1 MNLLLVLIF
10 IFTFQAHAEICE
22 TDSPLQTDSINN
34 ILNPDLLDFSSKYYL
49 YYESKN
55 LEDLQVLKNCLDYT
69 SCGRN
74 KESIV
79 DDPKKYRVHIWAK
92 LTKSE
97 LSSLVRS
104 CPIKD
109 LNKKLT
115 VKEVD
120 QKGELVSLTEYAP
133 SAPEQAALMKKSSP
147 AFYHQPSSLVV
158 TSTLEKLGTLLKAS
172 KLKEAEAL
180 VLYIWGIDLHG
191 YKLKFGGVDK
201 DVAVTNHSDKTI
213 TYGTDWLAEPC
224 SYIRMLRHE
233 AEHVAQYKRSKS
245 CGSNHNY
252 DEHKMR
258 ERAAHLNDLRFMN
271 SICPGASGI
280 KLSCL
285 ERFQTKYMNL
295 PTKK

>member
-1 MNLLLVLIF
+1 
-10 IFTFQAHAEICE
+10 
-22 TDSPLQTDSINN
+22 
-34 ILNPDLLDFSSKYYL
+34 L

-69 SCGRN
+69 ACRKN

-79 DDPKKYRVHIWAK
+79 DDPKKYRVHIWAN
-92 LTKSE
+92 LTESE
-97 LSSLVRS
+97 LGSLVRS

-109 LNKKLT
+109 LTKKLT

-120 QKGELVSLTEYAP
+120 QKGDSVSLTEYAP
-133 SAPEQAALMKKSSP
+133 SASEQASLMKKSSP
-147 AFYHQPSSLVV
+147 AFYHQPSSQVV
-158 TSTLEKLGTLLKAS
+158 TSALGKLGKLLKAS

-180 VLYIWGIDLHG
+180 VLYVWGIDLHG
-191 YKLKFGGVDK
+191 YKLKFAGVDK

-213 TYGTDWLAEPC
+213 TYGTDWLADPC
-224 SYIRMLRHE
+224 SYVRMLRHE
-233 AEHVAQYKRSKS
+233 AEHVVQYKRSKS
-245 CGSNHNY
+245 CGSDHNY
-252 DEHKMR
+252 DDHKMR
-258 ERAAHLNDLRFMN
+258 ERAAHLNDVRFMN

-295 PTKK
+295 PKKK

>member
-1 MNLLLVLIF
+1 MKLLLVLLF
-10 IFTFQAHAEICE
+10 ILTYHAQAEICE
-22 TDSPLQTDSINN
+22 SESPIDTTSISN
-34 ILNPDLLDFSSKYYL
+34 LLAPGLFDFSSKYYL
-49 YYESKN
+49 YYQAKN

-69 SCGRN
+69 ACRKN

-79 DDPKKYRVHIWAK
+79 DDPKNYRVHIWAN
-92 LTKSE
+92 LTSSE
-97 LSSLVRS
+97 LASLVRS

-109 LNKKLT
+109 LNKNLT
-115 VKEVD
+115 VKEED
-120 QKGELVSLTEYAP
+120 QQGSKVSLTEYAP
-133 SAPEQAALMKKSSP
+133 SPTEQSALLKKSSP
-147 AFYHQPSSLVV
+147 AFYHQPSAQVV
-158 TSTLEKLGTLLKAS
+158 TSTLAKLGKLLKAS

-180 VLYIWGIDLHG
+180 VLFVWGIDLHG
-191 YKLKFGGVDK
+191 YKLKYGGVGN
-201 DVAVTNHSDKTI
+201 DVAVTNHDDKTI
-213 TYGTDWLAEPC
+213 AYGQDWLAEPC

-245 CGSNHNY
+245 CDSDHNY
-252 DEHKMR
+252 NDHKMR